1 MSTKRVVQIFCFP
14 GHTHWMSK
22 MHRRV
27 HCHCHRHCHRHCQRN
42 LNLVQFFLYLSFS
55 TSFSLIWCVLI
66 MGYSWLLYRTLSP
79 DFIFESY
86 YITTKLM
93 ITIEYPDNQGSP
105 IQSDLLMGF
114 TQYCWQYRPGCLVA
128 PASYNRE
135 SLRNIID
142 VIVNRITSLYL
153 ENCRNCIFKK
163 KISNVCIIVSCNP
176 RHVKFEINFIIWYF
190 HIWHLSF
197 SLWISIHGTRI
208 PYCSGCQGDQR
219 RYRTH
224 KTFDT

>member
-1 MSTKRVVQIFCFP
+1 MPTKRVVQIFCFP

-22 MHRRV
+22 MHHRV
-27 HCHCHRHCHRHCQRN
+27 HCHCHRHCQRN
-42 LNLVQFFLYLSFS
+42 LNLAQFFFYLSFS

-66 MGYSWLLYRTLSP
+66 MGYSWLLCRTLSP

-114 TQYCWQYRPGCLVA
+114 TQYCWQCRPGCLVA
-128 PASYNRE
+128 PALYNRE
-135 SLRNIID
+135 SFRNIID

-153 ENCRNCIFKK
+153 ESCRNCILKK
-163 KISNVCIIVSCNP
+163 KNIKCVHNGILQP
-176 RHVKFEINFIIWYF
+176 AWRQIWN
-190 HIWHLSF
+190 
-197 SLWISIHGTRI
+197 
-208 PYCSGCQGDQR
+208 
-219 RYRTH
+219 
-224 KTFDT
+224 

>member
-1 MSTKRVVQIFCFP
+1 MCRYFAFQVTLTECQRCTTESTVIAIVIA
-14 GHTHWMSK
+14 M
-22 MHRRV
+22 
-27 HCHCHRHCHRHCQRN
+27 QRN
-42 LNLVQFFLYLSFS
+42 LNLAQFFLYLSFS

-114 TQYCWQYRPGCLVA
+114 TQYCWQCRPGCLVA
-128 PASYNRE
+128 PALYNRE
-135 SLRNIID
+135 SFRNIID

-153 ENCRNCIFKK
+153 ESCINCILKK
-163 KISNVCIIVSCNP
+163 KYQMCA
-176 RHVKFEINFIIWYF
+176 
-190 HIWHLSF
+190 
-197 SLWISIHGTRI
+197 
-208 PYCSGCQGDQR
+208 
-219 RYRTH
+219 
-224 KTFDT
+224 